1 MIRITTLSLLVTS
14 FLSSSLMAEPSGQPL
29 DLQAPSSQTGSE
41 SAYSLLPYPKLSEL
55 KPLPKRAQSQAVV
68 TLPTPS
74 VAEASSNVGFA
85 NQPVPQAAVQP
96 SNQGSSDEPFGLDD
110 LDLSGLDPEIA
121 RKVAAAMSNAPA
133 DPRLSRVDHIAL
145 ESNEARYRGRLP
157 ALNFQTHMYSSDVN
171 RRWIKVN
178 GQELKEGDRL
188 NSVQLLA
195 IEPQSVTIRFDNDI
209 IDIPALYE
217 WGG

>member
-1 MIRITTLSLLVTS
+1 MSRIQPLSLLVTILIS
-14 FLSSSLMAEPSGQPL
+14 PSLMAQPEV
-29 DLQAPSSQTGSE
+29 E
-41 SAYSLLPYPKLSEL
+41 STYSVLPYPELSEL
-55 KPLPKRAQSQAVV
+55 KPLPKRSQSSTVM
-68 TLPTPS
+68 TLPVPPAVTVVSDSDLNESLGQPL
-74 VAEASSNVGFA
+74 AE
-85 NQPVPQAAVQP
+85 QP
-96 SNQGSSDEPFGLDD
+96 STQSRQATAQNATPQNSSDEPFGLDD

-121 RKVAAAMSNAPA
+121 RKVAAAMNNEPS
-133 DPRLSRVDHIAL
+133 DPRLRNGDHIAL
-145 ESNEARYRGRLP
+145 ESSEARYRGRLP
-157 ALNFQTHMYSSDVN
+157 ALNFQTHMYSSNVN

-188 NSVQLLA
+188 NSIQLLA

>member
-1 MIRITTLSLLVTS
+1 MSQVTSMSLLLLALTS
-14 FLSSSLMAEPSGQPL
+14 SAALAENPSNGPVN
-29 DLQAPSSQTGSE
+29 SE
-41 SAYSLLPYPKLSEL
+41 GFSVLTYPTFSEL
-55 KPLPKRAQSQAVV
+55 KPLPKRTYVAP
-68 TLPTPS
+68 LPIPEPT
-74 VAEASSNVGFA
+74 AAIQASSNSEREL
-85 NQPVPQAAVQP
+85 P
-96 SNQGSSDEPFGLDD
+96 SVSEPALNAPKPADTSNEPFGLDD

-121 RKVAAAMSNAPA
+121 RKVAAAMSNEPENPLLRNA
-133 DPRLSRVDHIAL
+133 DHIAL

-157 ALNFQTHMYSSDVN
+157 ALNLQTHMYSSDTN

-188 NSVQLLA
+188 NSIQLLA
-195 IEPQSVTIRFDNDI
+195 IEPQSITIRFDNDI

>member
-1 MIRITTLSLLVTS
+1 
-14 FLSSSLMAEPSGQPL
+14 MAQ
-29 DLQAPSSQTGSE
+29 SE
-41 SAYSLLPYPKLSEL
+41 VENTYRVLPYPELSKL
-55 KPLPKRAQSQAVV
+55 KPLPKRSQSSTVV
-68 TLPTPS
+68 SL
-74 VAEASSNVGFA
+74 
-85 NQPVPQAAVQP
+85 PVPSAATVASDSGVNKPSGQLEMATTSTQSRQATAQ
-96 SNQGSSDEPFGLDD
+96 NSSDEPFGLDD

-121 RKVAAAMSNAPA
+121 RKVAAAMNNEPS
-133 DPRLSRVDHIAL
+133 DPRLRNADHIAL
-145 ESNEARYRGRLP
+145 ESSESRYRGRLP

-188 NSVQLLA
+188 NSIQLLA

-217 WGG
+217 WEG